1 MQQINLYK
9 AQFKPK
15 KILLPP
21 RQMLLLILALIVSLS
36 VMSLYSAKRNS
47 VLANTIKKQQK
58 HTVQTL
64 PESSESPLLIAELEK
79 LNVQKFDQ
87 QRLLDYLTHQDFG
100 NQQGFSATLRH
111 LSKQQINNV
120 WLTEFSLIRGGQT
133 ITLRGKSLQSNLIPL
148 YIDSLAKSEHF
159 QGKQFS
165 VFQLEQPKDNSEAY
179 TFKLNTDSNHAGR
192 R

>member
-9 AQFKPK
+9 AQFKPTK
-15 KILLPP
+15 VILSP
-21 RQMLLLILALIVSLS
+21 RQMMMILIALILSLS

-47 VLANTIKKQQK
+47 ILENTIKEQK
-58 HTVQTL
+58 KYAVQTL
-64 PESSESPLLIAELEK
+64 SESSESPLLIAELEK
-79 LNVQKFDQ
+79 LNFQRSDK
-87 QRLLDYLTHQDFG
+87 QRLIDYLTHQDFG

-120 WLTEFSLIRGGQT
+120 WLTEFSLIQGGQT
-133 ITLRGKSLQSNLIPL
+133 ITLQGKSLQSSFIPL

-159 QGKQFS
+159 KGKQFS
-165 VFQLEQPKDNSEAY
+165 VFQLQQPKGNSDVY
-179 TFKLNTDSNHAGR
+179 TFKLNSEDKQVGR